1 MLFLY
6 INYTHTA
13 EKNKRENQEKL
24 KKMRFFNGKAPPAAN
39 VSRRFRQTSPEAAPA
54 KFFLPPLL
62 ATARKHPPQQCQ
74 GGKPDI
80 LKIKN
85 SRKSDIELAYSGK
98 GYRLHNIVRRD
109 WCTEC

>member
-1 MLFLY
+1 M
-6 INYTHTA
+6 HTA

-62 ATARKHPPQQCQ
+62 ATARKHPPLQCQ